1 MSRRSLFA
9 LVLML
14 AVWPLSSWSH
24 VIEEVVIKVNDSII
38 TRTEYE
44 NRLHSTE
51 AALKREY
58 KGPDLEA
65 QIKALP
71 QKLLDQMEDE
81 LLLVEKAKQL
91 YQVDMIVDHQVDAFM
106 KENNL
111 KSKADLAKALQGQ
124 GLTLAEFRKQVTLI
138 YVPEFMKSREIRS
151 GISISTDEIQ
161 KYYDEHKDQL
171 APKAQVHLQEI
182 LILKSDHTKAQ
193 AESLADDIRKQC
205 AAGKD
210 FGELAAKYSEA
221 FSKNQKGDAGWFARD
236 DLSPAIANAVFTLKP
251 GNITP
256 GLVTTN
262 VGWYIFRVEAVREP
276 KVPTLDKARPQIVEA
291 LKEEKFKKAYAAYI
305 KRLKAE
311 NYVWVNPKYV

>member
-24 VIEEVVIKVNDSII
+24 VIEEIVIKVNDSII

-44 NRLHSTE
+44 SRLKSTE
-51 AALKREY
+51 AALRKEY

-65 QIKALP
+65 QIKVLP

-91 YQVDMIVDHQVDAFM
+91 YQVDMIVDHQLDDFM
-106 KENNL
+106 KENHL
-111 KSKADLAKALQGQ
+111 KTKADLAKALQAQ
-124 GLTLAEFRKQVTLI
+124 GLTMAEFRKQITLI

-151 GISISTDEIQ
+151 DISISTDEIK
-161 KYYDEHKDQL
+161 KYYDEHKNDL

-182 LILKSDHTKAQ
+182 LILKSDHTKEQ
-193 AESLADDIRKQC
+193 AEALADEIRKQYK
-205 AAGKD
+205 AGTD
-210 FGELAAKYSEA
+210 FGELAEKYSEA
-221 FSKNQKGDAGWFARD
+221 FSRSKKGDAGWFTRG
-236 DLSPAIANAVFTLKP
+236 DLSPSIADAVFSLKA
-251 GNITP
+251 GSTTP
-256 GLVTTN
+256 DLVPTN
-262 VGWYIFRVEAVREP
+262 VGWYIFRVEAVKEP
-276 KVPTLDKARPQIVEA
+276 DVPSLDQARAQIVEA
-291 LKEEKFKKAYAAYI
+291 LKEEKFKKAYASYI